1 MQALTRIKDICVRQ
15 YPEVLVNKLS
25 KTVLLG
31 LSTVAMALSSTAQ
44 AASTRS
50 SSSLPR
56 AYSAAA
62 PKSLTRTSAPAE
74 TAESSVFGGPIFL
87 IALFGS
93 AAAIFGIIK
102 AAQNDSPG
110 G

>member
-1 MQALTRIKDICVRQ
+1 
-15 YPEVLVNKLS
+15 VNKLS

-31 LSTVAMALSSTAQ
+31 LSTVALALSSTAQ

-50 SSSLPR
+50 SASLPR

-62 PKSLTRTSAPAE
+62 PKMLTRTTAPEAG
-74 TAESSVFGGPIFL
+74 AESSVFGGPLFI

-102 AAQNDSPG
+102 AIQNDSPG